1 MSQTPSDTFK
11 LSYPF
16 TTAAGTRIELVE
28 LKRLT
33 VKDLKQV
40 RKISKNPAD
49 WDEPLIAR
57 STGLLPEDL
66 DNMDLADYLQLQK
79 RFQLITGMGESNQG
93 ADAGAG
99 AAGEMVPV
107 SAGEIDALD
116 TDDLEMW
123 LEQAEEQIKKRV
135 RRQIIVQTAASSGC
149 SALSPHV
156 FSPSPEVNHYV
167 GTVFSR
173 RCYRRDDWQHIPFCN
188 ERYPPCA

>member
-1 MSQTPSDTFK
+1 MRHWACQMVRGLPSLIFRGWKPFLIPVKPMTRLTAHVQRPANWRIK

-107 SAGEIDALD
+107 SAGGD
-116 TDDLEMW
+116 
-123 LEQAEEQIKKRV
+123 
-135 RRQIIVQTAASSGC
+135 
-149 SALSPHV
+149 
-156 FSPSPEVNHYV
+156 
-167 GTVFSR
+167 
-173 RCYRRDDWQHIPFCN
+173 
-188 ERYPPCA
+188 

>member
-79 RFQLITGMGESNQG
+79 RFQLITGMGESDKG

-123 LEQAEEQIKKRV
+123 LEQAEEQIKSEYGDK
-135 RRQIIVQTAASSGC
+135 S
-149 SALSPHV
+149 
-156 FSPSPEVNHYV
+156 
-167 GTVFSR
+167 
-173 RCYRRDDWQHIPFCN
+173 
-188 ERYPPCA
+188 

>member
-16 TTAAGTRIELVE
+16 TIAAGTRIEQVE

-79 RFQLITGMGESNQG
+79 RFQLITGMGESDKG

-107 SAGEIDALD
+107 SAGGD
-116 TDDLEMW
+116 
-123 LEQAEEQIKKRV
+123 
-135 RRQIIVQTAASSGC
+135 
-149 SALSPHV
+149 
-156 FSPSPEVNHYV
+156 
-167 GTVFSR
+167 
-173 RCYRRDDWQHIPFCN
+173 
-188 ERYPPCA
+188 

>member
-16 TTAAGTRIELVE
+16 TTAAGTRIEQVE

-123 LEQAEEQIKKRV
+123 LEQAEEQIKSEYGDK
-135 RRQIIVQTAASSGC
+135 S
-149 SALSPHV
+149 
-156 FSPSPEVNHYV
+156 
-167 GTVFSR
+167 
-173 RCYRRDDWQHIPFCN
+173 
-188 ERYPPCA
+188 